1 MHSTMNLVGVAA
13 LVTSLNAPIPSV
25 QAPELAWPDAFA
37 SRPASEVGAHQH
49 VVDFAGV
56 RLKLTLPQSW
66 EIQGSGPKGA
76 WTALDLAD
84 GRRIEIAETIP
95 TDFNFSA
102 PATAEQLAGSIK
114 ILQANAP
121 VGPHRTRTRRNG
133 SDLNPAAAYLPPG
146 RAGSIASNS
155 SCVHGRVRLAV
166 SARVALTVAAS
177 TGSPVCPHSRR
188 M

>member
-13 LVTSLNAPIPSV
+13 LVASLNAPIPSV

-37 SRPASEVGAHQH
+37 SPPASEVGAHQH
-49 VVDFAGV
+49 VVD
-56 RLKLTLPQSW
+56 
-66 EIQGSGPKGA
+66 
-76 WTALDLAD
+76 
-84 GRRIEIAETIP
+84 
-95 TDFNFSA
+95 
-102 PATAEQLAGSIK
+102 
-114 ILQANAP
+114 
-121 VGPHRTRTRRNG
+121 
-133 SDLNPAAAYLPPG
+133 PAATYLPPG

-166 SARVALTVAAS
+166 STRVALTVAAS